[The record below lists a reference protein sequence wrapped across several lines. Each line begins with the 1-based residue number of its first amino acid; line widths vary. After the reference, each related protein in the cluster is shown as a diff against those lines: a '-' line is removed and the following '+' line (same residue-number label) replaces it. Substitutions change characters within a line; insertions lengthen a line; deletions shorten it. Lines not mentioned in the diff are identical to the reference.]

1 MQMTPEEALAMQ
13 QKMFAEAKA
22 RYESGEPA
30 AAPAG
35 PPVAAPPPEPPVD
48 AHAGSLE

>member
-1 MQMTPEEALAMQ
+1 MTPEEALAMQ
-13 QKMFAEAKA
+13 QKMFAEAKK

-48 AHAGSLE
+48 AAAGSLE